1 MIIKI
6 DDEVTVNN
14 RGSFRSGK
22 ITDIS
27 LSLLTNDPAGE
38 NGIQTQI
45 MIGEERFITAIL
57 TQAVEDASYTGT
69 SKKYL
74 KHKVDA
80 IDWLLNKD
88 SEDHDVFLNYCTMLG
103 LSPSR
108 IQDKVRTHLNPKMST
123 KQKTIMK
130 GLN

>member
-45 MIGEERFITAIL
+45 YDTDMGYNGAIGYVTEN
-57 TQAVEDASYTGT
+57 G
-69 SKKYL
+69 
-74 KHKVDA
+74 
-80 IDWLLNKD
+80 
-88 SEDHDVFLNYCTMLG
+88 DHYWAYFSQIETD
-103 LSPSR
+103 
-108 IQDKVRTHLNPKMST
+108 I
-123 KQKTIMK
+123 
-130 GLN
+130 

>member
-45 MIGEERFITAIL
+45 
-57 TQAVEDASYTGT
+57 
-69 SKKYL
+69 
-74 KHKVDA
+74 
-80 IDWLLNKD
+80 
-88 SEDHDVFLNYCTMLG
+88 
-103 LSPSR
+103 
-108 IQDKVRTHLNPKMST
+108 
-123 KQKTIMK
+123 
-130 GLN
+130 

>member
-1 MIIKI
+1 
-6 DDEVTVNN
+6 
-14 RGSFRSGK
+14 
-22 ITDIS
+22 
-27 LSLLTNDPAGE
+27 
-38 NGIQTQI
+38 

-88 SEDHDVFLNYCTMLG
+88 SEDHDVFLNYCTMIG

-108 IQDKVRTHLNPKMST
+108 IQNKVRTIVNPKLT
-123 KQKTIMK
+123 RKQQSIMK